1 MRFTIIGLLLFLL
14 VIPTWAGTLTDNFD
28 DGNADGWR
36 LLKGD
41 TGAGLLDETAQW
53 TVKKGE
59 LVATSKD
66 VCFPR
71 NNVASTFGI
80 GNKTWKNYEFS
91 AKFRIEEKLPSGCG
105 GGLSSPAFVGF
116 GVHFDDTEFING
128 LDLYIIRGRNPLWDW
143 HDCELFE
150 KGNFDAP
157 GRVNTKVA
165 IKEGKW
171 YTVEIIFDGGFYKM
185 SIDNKLLCN
194 MPANAPDAGAVVL
207 SARNVEVHFD
217 NVVVKGDTIPQWNMN
232 LGLPVEP
239 QAKLA
244 LTWGQIKQ
252 SR

>member
-66 VCFPR
+66 VCTW
-71 NNVASTFGI
+71 ASTFGI
-80 GNKTWKNYEFS
+80 GDKKWKNYELS
-91 AKFRIEEKLPSGCG
+91 AEFKIVKILPKGCDIR
-105 GGLSSPAFVGF
+105 AFVGF

-143 HDCELFE
+143 HDCERFL
-150 KGNFDAP
+150 KGDIDAP

-194 MPANAPDAGAVVL
+194 MPANVPDAGAVVL
-207 SARNVEVHFD
+207 SARNVKVLFD
-217 NVVVKGDTIPQWNMN
+217 DVVVKGDTIPQWNMN